1 MSDFKTVEVN
11 LSEEEM
17 QTLCRFYVRQNF
29 DPATISLFEE
39 VEKQEGIERALYR
52 AVLNEVCIIA
62 LVAEIEKKQRIK
74 ENKEVKHHE

>member
-29 DPATISLFEE
+29 DPATISLFE
-39 VEKQEGIERALYR
+39 
-52 AVLNEVCIIA
+52 
-62 LVAEIEKKQRIK
+62 
-74 ENKEVKHHE
+74 